1 MTTFLTGDVRYGEA
15 FPTVSR
21 LDARHDRENITKTST
36 MPLEAL
42 PRVTSLGGGERNMQ
56 QKLQELMDICTSLQ
70 RQHSLI
76 EERDLLV
83 RDIVKD
89 SDKSADKGSDSTD
102 EMANVLGTL
111 GAVNILA
118 SRGLRSV
125 FTTTSLSVATAS
137 GSFPTAAI
145 CTTASVETPTTRVTR
160 SPRGVVIGSSS
171 PISVNIPSI
180 SKKDKGKGKMT
191 EPEHPSK
198 EKVLEQMSVQLARD
212 LEAKFYQEYQI
223 IREQAEIDSEIARI
237 HEKMQD
243 FVPMNSKLESER
255 LKRPEIQLDKERF
268 KKLKTAKASGIE
280 PTQEKQSE
288 EPKEL
293 YEEELKKII
302 ELVPVEELYIEA
314 LQVKYHIIGWEIYS
328 EGQRKY
334 WKIVRVRNHTEVY
347 QIFKDMLKKVDRE
360 DLDKLW
366 SLVKETCSTT

>member
-1 MTTFLTGDVRYGEA
+1 MTTFLTEDVRYGEA
-15 FPTVSR
+15 FPTVTR
-21 LDARHDRENITKTST
+21 LDARQDRENITKTSA
-36 MPLEAL
+36 MPHEAL
-42 PRVTSLGGGERNMQ
+42 PRVTSLGGGSRLLRIMRGGEKDLLRRM
-56 QKLQELMDICTSLQ
+56 LQTQGVDQGE
-70 RQHSLI
+70 
-76 EERDLLV
+76 DLLV

-89 SDKSADKGSDSTD
+89 SDKSANKGSDSTD

-118 SRGLRSV
+118 SGGLRSV

-137 GSFPTAAI
+137 LSVATASGSFPTAAI
-145 CTTASVETPTTRVTR
+145 FTTASVETPTTRVTR
-160 SPRGVVIGSSS
+160 SPRGVFIGSSS

-180 SKKDKGKGKMT
+180 SKKDKRKGKMT

-198 EKVLEQMSVQLARD
+198 EK
-212 LEAKFYQEYQI
+212 
-223 IREQAEIDSEIARI
+223 
-237 HEKMQD
+237 EKMQD

-268 KKLKTAKASGIE
+268 KKLKIAKASGIE

-293 YEEELKKII
+293 SEEELKKII
-302 ELVPVEELYIEA
+302 ELVPVEEFYIEA

-334 WKIVRVRNHTEVY
+334 WKIIRVRNHTEVY
-347 QIFKDMLKKVDRE
+347 QTFKDMLKKVDRE

-366 SLVKETCSTT
+366 SLVKETCSTTEVTDEKVKEL